1 MGAEAFSSTSTG
13 KTAKEAFWKAVDAA
27 QRKYGYEGYTGSIAE
42 KDEFV
47 MIKAPKDLDPYE
59 YTEKLSEEHDDR
71 ISDKWGPAG
80 CIEVKKGTYYFFGSA
95 SC

>member
-1 MGAEAFSSTSTG
+1 MGAEAFYNTVEA
-13 KTAKEAFWKAVDAA
+13 KTAKEAFWKAIDEA
-27 QRKYGYEGYTGSIAE
+27 RDDHGSEGYTGSIAE

-47 MIKAPKDLDPYE
+47 MIEVPEGIDPYE
-59 YTEKLSEEHDDR
+59 YAENLSEEHDDR